1 MTLKNILVLTG
12 SPRREGNSD
21 MLAEAF
27 IKGAKSQGHSVVKF
41 EAAFKKFVPCIAC
54 NRCWTTGTGCVVPDA
69 FAELEP
75 LLADADMLVFVTPV
89 QWFAMSVSI
98 KLAFD
103 KLYAYVRYDHRPLR
117 ITKAMLLACGAEGQ
131 DTFRGVL
138 QTYKLMLDYLKWEDA
153 GTLTVPNVWLK
164 GDILKTRGLLYAE
177 RLGARIQ

>member
-1 MTLKNILVLTG
+1 MSKNILVLTG
-12 SPRREGNSD
+12 SPRKGGNSD

-27 IKGAKSQGHSVVKF
+27 IRGAQSQGHHVVKF

-54 NRCWTTGTGCVVPDA
+54 NRCWTAGSACVVPDA

-75 LLADADMLVFVTPV
+75 LLAETDTLVFVTPI

-98 KLAFD
+98 KLAID
-103 KLYAYVRYDHRPLR
+103 KMYAYARYDHRPLP
-117 ITKAMLLACGAEGQ
+117 ITKAMLLMCSADGPEA
-131 DTFRGVL
+131 FRGAL
-138 QTYKLMLDYLKWEDA
+138 ETYKLMLDYLKWEDA

-164 GDILKTRGLLYAE
+164 GDIQNTDALLRAE